1 MEFTVKGGLAIKSKN
16 ATTLIL
22 WLQNRISKYLQRKV
36 TTYAHGGT
44 ALTLL
49 GIKESTKD
57 VDFSFTDRNDFD
69 LVAGTL
75 TKMGYLPTIDSQS
88 SQKSHFVR
96 LEKASEEVDVIDLQ
110 WPYWNN

>member
-1 MEFTVKGGLAIKSKN
+1 MTIKSKN

-44 ALTLL
+44 ALSLL

-57 VDFSFTDRNDFD
+57 VDFSFTDTCHLTLQKGRN
-69 LVAGTL
+69 V
-75 TKMGYLPTIDSQS
+75 DSQT
-88 SQKSHFVR
+88 FA
-96 LEKASEEVDVIDLQ
+96 E
-110 WPYWNN
+110 